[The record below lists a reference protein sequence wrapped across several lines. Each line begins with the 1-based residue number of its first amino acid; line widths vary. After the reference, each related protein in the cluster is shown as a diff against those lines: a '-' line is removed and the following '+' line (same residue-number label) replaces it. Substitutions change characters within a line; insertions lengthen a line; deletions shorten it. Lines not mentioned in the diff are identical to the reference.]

1 MQRSTMRSEST
12 QAGRAAPLPREP
24 DPERMEAVRRR
35 IREGV
40 YDRPEVV
47 REVARRMLA
56 CGAL

>member
-1 MQRSTMRSEST
+1 MQRSHMRPEST
-12 QAGRAAPLPREP
+12 QGGRTAPLPREP
-24 DPERMEAVRRR
+24 GTGWMEAVRAR

-56 CGAL
+56 CGAP